1 MNINLIEDYVR
12 RLTKDDIVRFSLKQ
26 DITLNN
32 EEVSFIYDYIKKE
45 YKTIIFGNPKD
56 IFKEVK
62 SNVRESTY
70 NKMVALYTKYQEK
83 LELLAKTI
91 REGS

>member
-56 IFKEVK
+56 VLSDIKDEVK
-62 SNVRESTY
+62 ANTY
-70 NKMVALYTKYQEK
+70 NKIVNLYMQYKDK

-91 REGS
+91 RENS

>member
-12 RLTKDDIVRFSLKQ
+12 RITKDDIVRFSLKQ

-56 IFKEVK
+56 IFKEIK
-62 SNVRESTY
+62 SKVREATY
-70 NKMVALYTKYQEK
+70 NKMFVLYTKYQEK

>member
-12 RLTKDDIVRFSLKQ
+12 KLTKDDIVRFSLKQ
-26 DITLNN
+26 GITLNN
-32 EEVSFIYDYIKKE
+32 EEVNYIYNYIKKE

-56 IFKEVK
+56 ILKELK
-62 SNVRESTY
+62 DKVREFTY
-70 NKMVALYTKYQEK
+70 NKTVALYAKYQEK